1 MIAKN
6 PKSFYPAII
15 FIILF
20 LSIACFLLCVST
32 ALAETITASEAKY
45 HIGEF
50 QRVQGVIV
58 STFYATNTK
67 GEPTFLNMD
76 KPYPN
81 NIFTVLIWGEDRK
94 NFPHPPEIYYNNKK
108 VIVEG
113 VISQYKGVPQ
123 IILKAPSQIKII
135 Q

>member
-1 MIAKN
+1 MMGNNSIRSN
-6 PKSFYPAII
+6 PAI
-15 FIILF
+15 FILLLILT
-20 LSIACFLLCVST
+20 CFLFAVSP
-32 ALAETITASEAKY
+32 ASAETITASEAKY

-58 STFYATNTK
+58 STFYATNTNRK
-67 GEPTFLNMD
+67 PTFLNMD

-81 NIFTVLIWGEDRK
+81 NIFTVLIWGADRK
-94 NFPHPPEIYYNNKK
+94 NFPHPPETFYNNKK

-123 IILKAPSQIKII
+123 IIVQTPSQITVIK
-135 Q
+135 